1 MGKQNPTKSGIE
13 LGGQTVRTAVM
24 CLLPVVCGGEA
35 AAQSFGFVPA
45 SPKVGYTVSVRDL
58 QIPSKARDK
67 FEQGLN
73 RLAKHDPEG
82 SLRFFAAAIEAAP
95 DFFEAYYHRGVA
107 EVQMNRNY
115 DALQSFQAAI
125 DLSSGH
131 YPRAEFGYGLVLTRT
146 GNVREAERVVRHGL
160 QTDANIP
167 DGHVVLAMVL
177 LRLNRLEE
185 AEKSAQEALL
195 LNQSTSAKA
204 HLILADIRGERGD
217 FSGQARELDA
227 YLKRY
232 PRDRNHKFI
241 EKTRDLALKIASRKA
256 SGQ

>member
-1 MGKQNPTKSGIE
+1 
-13 LGGQTVRTAVM
+13 
-24 CLLPVVCGGEA
+24 
-35 AAQSFGFVPA
+35 
-45 SPKVGYTVSVRDL
+45 
-58 QIPSKARDK
+58 
-67 FEQGLN
+67 
-73 RLAKHDPEG
+73 
-82 SLRFFAAAIEAAP
+82 
-95 DFFEAYYHRGVA
+95 
-107 EVQMNRNY
+107 MNRNY

-204 HLILADIRGERGD
+204 HLILAEIRGERGD

>member
-1 MGKQNPTKSGIE
+1 
-13 LGGQTVRTAVM
+13 
-24 CLLPVVCGGEA
+24 
-35 AAQSFGFVPA
+35 
-45 SPKVGYTVSVRDL
+45 VRDL
-58 QIPSKARDK
+58 KIPSRAWDK
-67 FEQGLN
+67 FERGL
-73 RLAKHDPEG
+73 RLDKYDAAG
-82 SLRFFAAAIEAAP
+82 SLQFFAAAIEAAP
-95 DFFEAYYHRGVA
+95 DFYEAYYHRGVA
-107 EVQMNRNY
+107 EAQMNRND

-125 DLSSGH
+125 DLSNGH
-131 YPRAEFGYGLVLTRT
+131 YPREFGYGLVLTRM

-185 AEKSAQEALL
+185 AAKSAQEALL

-204 HLILADIRGERGD
+204 HLILADIRRERGD

-232 PRDRNHKFI
+232 PRDRNHEFI
-241 EKTRDLALKIASRKA
+241 EKTRDLAQKIASRKA